1 MTTRRAARRQTA
13 PLEAGAVPTEQIT
26 DMAPLESTG
35 PVSEPPV
42 TIPRAVVPPTS
53 ADLTGSELAEI
64 TTRNKAVDK
73 AATDAREARDRAVQ
87 ADLLFRFGQEALTA
101 FITRLIE
108 KNGLDKN
115 YAYRVDLD
123 SGKIVP
129 MRDLRQPQ

>member
-1 MTTRRAARRQTA
+1 
-13 PLEAGAVPTEQIT
+13 
-26 DMAPLESTG
+26 
-35 PVSEPPV
+35 V